1 MNGRRSTALLS
12 LVAFGYAFLYVP
24 IAILIL
30 YSFNDSQLVSV
41 WSHFSTRWYGELFKN
56 AQMRDAAWLSFSIA
70 IMSATASIL
79 LGTAA
84 AFALRPMRASPGR
97 SLFEA
102 LLITPLILPEVL
114 TGLAMLLLFVFFG
127 EAIGWPRT
135 RGISTIVIAHITFG
149 MAYATVVI
157 RARLSQQDP
166 VLEEAAADL
175 GATPW
180 RIFSRVSLPLLAPAL
195 VAAWLL
201 AFTLSLDDVVISSFV
216 TGPGASTLPIVV
228 LSSVRLGVSPQIN
241 ALASLL
247 VLFVAM
253 LMMAATLVLRGGT
266 GRNNT

>member
-1 MNGRRSTALLS
+1 MPL
-12 LVAFGYAFLYVP
+12 LYVP

-56 AQMRDAAWLSFSIA
+56 AQMREAAWLSFSIA
-70 IMSATASIL
+70 TISATASTV

-84 AFALRPMRASPGR
+84 AFALRSMRPSPGR
-97 SLFEA
+97 SLFEG
-102 LLITPLILPEVL
+102 LLMVPLILPEVL
-114 TGLAMLLLFVFFG
+114 TGLAMLLLFVFLG

-135 RGISTIVIAHITFG
+135 RGTATIAIAHITFG
-149 MAYATVVI
+149 MAYAAVLI

-180 RIFSRVSLPLLAPAL
+180 RIFWRVSLPLLAPAL
-195 VAAWLL
+195 IAAWLL

-247 VLFVAM
+247 VLFVAV
-253 LMMAATLVLRGGT
+253 LMIAATLVLRSSSRQKHG
-266 GRNNT
+266 

>member
-1 MNGRRSTALLS
+1 MNARSTLLLS
-12 LVAFGYAFLYVP
+12 LVAFGYAFLYIP
-24 IAILIL
+24 IVVLIV

-41 WSHFSTRWYGELFKN
+41 WSHASTRWYVELFKN
-56 AQMRDAAWLSFSIA
+56 PQMRDAAWLSFSIA
-70 IMSATASIL
+70 TVSATASTV

-84 AFALRPMRASPGR
+84 AFALRSLRASRQGLYEVLVMVPV
-97 SLFEA
+97 
-102 LLITPLILPEVL
+102 ILPEVL
-114 TGLAMLLLFVFFG
+114 TGLAMLLLFVFMG
-127 EAIGWPRT
+127 EVIGWPRT
-135 RGISTIVIAHITFG
+135 RGAMTITIAHVTFG
-149 MAYATVVI
+149 MAYAAVVI

-166 VLEEAAADL
+166 ALEEAAADL

-180 RIFSRVSLPLLAPAL
+180 RVFLRVTLPLLMPAL

-247 VLFVAM
+247 VVFVSA
-253 LMMAATLVLRGGT
+253 LMIAATWALR
-266 GRNNT
+266 RRDHPMRR